1 MGRQTKY
8 HIFVLI
14 WLGQPVGEEK
24 KGKKKRKKR
33 KMRKKRKKK
42 EKNKK
47 VCFCLGSCVL
57 WILGFGMEISDSL
70 C

>member
-24 KGKKKRKKR
+24 KGEKKRKKR
-33 KMRKKRKKK
+33 KKKK

-47 VCFCLGSCVL
+47 ICFCLGSCVL
-57 WILGFGMEISDSL
+57 WISRIWCGD
-70 C
+70 